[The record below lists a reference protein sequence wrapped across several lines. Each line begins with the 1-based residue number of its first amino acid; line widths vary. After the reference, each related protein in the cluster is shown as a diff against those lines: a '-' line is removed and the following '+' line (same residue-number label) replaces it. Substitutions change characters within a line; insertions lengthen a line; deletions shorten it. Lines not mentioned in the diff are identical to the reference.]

1 MISISPAPASVNS
14 GQTVCITVTG
24 SPTVPVVS
32 ADIGAKSLVTRV
44 TGGKGTY
51 LICVTVPRGMKGIL
65 EITIGTGTDYETVD
79 IGVQ

>member
-1 MISISPAPASVNS
+1 MISISPFPAAVNS

-24 SPTVPVVS
+24 SPTIPIVS

-51 LICVTVPRGMKGIL
+51 VICVTVPRGMRGLL
-65 EITIGTGTDYETVD
+65 EITIGAGSDYETVD